1 MITLDRLQL
10 TNGPDETI
18 ACIVLSSEE
27 ERVARKY
34 RDLKLVEKNLLAVLE
49 FQRPLN
55 EPQVTQFLSKALFVI
70 GCHLYRLQRLWKA
83 LQTGVKQV
91 N

>member
-1 MITLDRLQL
+1 MITLERLQL
-10 TNGPDETI
+10 TNGSDETI

-49 FQRPLN
+49 FQLPLN
-55 EPQVTQFLSKALFVI
+55 EPQITRFLSRVLFVI
-70 GCHLYRLQRLWKA
+70 NCRLYRLQRQWKD
-83 LQTGVKQV
+83 LQTGVKRV